1 MNWYIWLTASV
12 ATIAVS
18 IGFEIFALLRSYK
31 RNRLLITSNLL
42 FVGTFI
48 SALLLFLPIY
58 SDLFASNDAWV
69 TCVKAAEVSI
79 QHALRIFALDGGYME
94 TIEKISETSM
104 PEAAEVWYK
113 FVLAFLYFFAPILT
127 FTFLL
132 SFFKNLWSHVKYCFF
147 FWRPTH
153 VFSELNEQALSLA
166 SSLKT
171 QDERHAFFRIL
182 APPLIV
188 FSNVA
193 SKKDGDE
200 ELVEEAKELGVI
212 LFFKDMESIKYRQR
226 YSLRKVSF
234 YLMEENESDKIR
246 RADRI
251 LSDYGRCKG
260 TRLYVFSDNIE
271 SKSFF
276 EAYPDK
282 TSLKIE
288 VIRVNAIRSLI
299 YNNLSENG
307 FKLFERAN
315 RIDDENRE
323 ISAIIVGLGRYGSET
338 LKALL
343 WYCQFPGYRVKITAF
358 DEREDI
364 VEIFG
369 AMCPEIKLGSALDD
383 EEDMRY
389 TLNVKSVKFGTK
401 EFYNEI
407 SSISDVTYVFIGL
420 GNDRDN
426 ISAAMSIRAFMLS
439 KSRLPYIN
447 TVVYDTV
454 LKNKISTDM
463 GERERDEYKLPS
475 LPVHI
480 IGDLESFYSY
490 KTVIN
495 STLINN
501 GLKIHLGYCNSANNF
516 YMNDYNYFSS
526 VASALH
532 KALRRDIVA
541 YESNARAAEVFPR
554 VYAPD
559 GVLSDAHQRR
569 RDLMR
574 RLLPRV
580 VDPETYQP
588 FSDEIKEF
596 AHLLYVALADV
607 HYAKMPTEDRDAV
620 IERLKSIVRE
630 EESKQ
635 LFQSGEFVNGYDP
648 TLDSY
653 DENDVGRK
661 EIMRKLYDAIIDYKA
676 KSAKSAQQRAE
687 IVAAH
692 EYSALTD
699 EERKKVDDFVK
710 GRMPSIDMQKCFEN
724 VECFAYVEHIRWNAY
739 IRSEGFRLSNW
750 KDTQNK
756 LHFFILPTKQI
767 GFADRVKD
775 V

>member
-1 MNWYIWLTASV
+1 MNWYAWLAASV
-12 ATIAVS
+12 AVILLS
-18 IGFEIFALLRSYK
+18 IGFEIFTLLRRYK

-58 SDLFASNDAWV
+58 LDLFAGDDAWISG
-69 TCVKAAEVSI
+69 VKAAEVSV
-79 QHALRIFALDGGYME
+79 QHSLRIFALDGGYME
-94 TIEKISETSM
+94 TMEKIQETSISET
-104 PEAAEVWYK
+104 AEIWYK
-113 FVLAFLYFFAPILT
+113 FVLAFLYVFAPILT

-132 SFFKNLWSHVKYCFF
+132 SFFKNLWSHVKYGFF

-153 VFSELNEQALSLA
+153 IFSELNEQSLALA
-166 SSLKT
+166 SSLRL
-171 QDERHAFFRIL
+171 QDERHAFFRVM

-193 SKKDGDE
+193 GKGDGDE
-200 ELVEEAKELGVI
+200 ELIEEAKELGAI
-212 LFFKDMESIKYRQR
+212 LFFKDMESIKYRRR
-226 YSLRKVSF
+226 YSLRSVSF

-251 LSDYGRCKG
+251 LSDYGPCNR

-282 TSLKIE
+282 KELKIE
-288 VIRVNAIRSLI
+288 VIRVNAIRSLV
-299 YNNLSENG
+299 YHNLSENG
-307 FKLFERAN
+307 FTLFERAN

-323 ISAIIVGLGRYGSET
+323 ISAIIVGLGRYGTET

-364 VEIFG
+364 VESFG
-369 AMCPEIKLGSALDD
+369 AMCPEIKLGTVFDD

-389 TLNVKSVKFGTK
+389 TLNIKSVKFGTK

-407 SSISDVTYVFIGL
+407 SDISDVTYVFIGL
-420 GNDRDN
+420 GNDRN
-426 ISAAMSIRAFMLS
+426 NLSAAMDIRAFMLS
-439 KSRLPYIN
+439 KVRLPYIN

-454 LKNKISTDM
+454 LKNKISTDSA
-463 GERERDEYKLPS
+463 EQFDEYKLPS

-495 STLINN
+495 SQLINS
-501 GLKIHLGYCNSANNF
+501 GLSMHLGYGDIANNF

-532 KALRRDIVA
+532 KELRRDIVA

-554 VYAPD
+554 IYAPD
-559 GVLSDAHQRR
+559 GVLSDIHERR

-574 RLLPRV
+574 ELLPRV
-580 VDPETYQP
+580 VNPETYEP
-588 FSDEIKEF
+588 FKDEIMRF
-596 AHLLYVALADV
+596 AKLLYVALADV
-607 HYAKMPTEDRDAV
+607 HYAKMPTKDRDAV
-620 IERLKSIVRE
+620 IERLKSIVNKKE
-630 EESKQ
+630 AKE
-635 LFQSGEFVNGYDP
+635 LFQSGEYVNGYDP

-653 DENDVGRK
+653 HEEDVGRE

-676 KSAKSAQQRAE
+676 KSAKSAQERAE

-710 GRMPSIDMQKCFEN
+710 GRMPSIDMDKCFEN
-724 VECFAYVEHIRWNAY
+724 VECFAYIEHIRWNAY
-739 IRSEGFRLSNW
+739 IRSEGFRLSHW
-750 KDTQNK
+750 KDKQNK
-756 LHFFILPTKQI
+756 LHFFILPTRQI